1 MTTKRDALT
10 NGIQAWMIR
19 LNEEP
24 GWKEWSV
31 ARTGHAMFFDDPLI
45 EDVPSEYVFRSPL
58 DKEHAVVVQYLGIQQ
73 TANAL
78 RACEYYFRRYPFRG
92 LPVTRHEHLTNICEM
107 YFSRFY
113 ELRERVKKYMN
124 AVAIV
129 IAPTQMDIG
138 GFIRQFDREFDS
150 EIRARNTIHHHERFD
165 DLGLSRLFLNET
177 IIKQA
182 ERKDYRRLANHWAT
196 RVRNRSA
203 KVDEVVEAV
212 ADATLQTC
220 AFLTVE
226 N

>member
-1 MTTKRDALT
+1 MTTKRDALSD
-10 NGIQAWMIR
+10 GIRAWMIR

-24 GWKEWSV
+24 GWKEWSI
-31 ARTGHAMFFDDPLI
+31 ARTGHAMHFDDPRV
-45 EDVPSEYVFRSPL
+45 EDLPSGYVFRSPL
-58 DKEHAVVVQYLGIQQ
+58 DKEHAVVVQFLGIQQ
-73 TANAL
+73 TTYAL

-113 ELRERVKKYMN
+113 ELRERVKKYLN
-124 AVAIV
+124 SVAVV
-129 IAPTQMDIG
+129 IPPARIDIG
-138 GFIRQFDREFDS
+138 VFLRQFDKEFDS
-150 EIRARNTIHHHERFD
+150 EIRARNTVHHHERFD

-182 ERKDYRRLANHWAT
+182 EQKEYRRLANQWAA
-196 RVRNRSA
+196 RVRKRSP

-220 AFLTVE
+220 AFLRVAD
-226 N
+226 